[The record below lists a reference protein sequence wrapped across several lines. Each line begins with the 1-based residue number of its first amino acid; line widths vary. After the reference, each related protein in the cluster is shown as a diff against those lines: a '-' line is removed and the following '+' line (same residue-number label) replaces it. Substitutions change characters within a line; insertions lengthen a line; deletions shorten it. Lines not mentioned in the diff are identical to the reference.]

1 MVDQVRASALLL
13 SVEHRHG
20 DEWVRLEPSSP
31 HDVAQSD
38 PERTWGSGGRIY
50 ACPVCDEQV
59 RVDMDRDERT
69 PQ

>member
-1 MVDQVRASALLL
+1 MVDQVRASQLLL
-13 SVEHRHG
+13 IEHRHG
-20 DEWVRLEPSSP
+20 DEWVRLEPSP
-31 HDVAQSD
+31 VHDVAESD
-38 PERTWGSGGRIY
+38 PERAWGSGGRIY

>member
-20 DEWVRLEPSSP
+20 DEWVRLEPSSA

-38 PERTWGSGGRIY
+38 PERLQAVQFLATRLTAAGHTTELVTTS
-50 ACPVCDEQV
+50 
-59 RVDMDRDERT
+59 T
-69 PQ
+69 H

>member
-1 MVDQVRASALLL
+1 MDQVLGSALLL
-13 SVEHRHG
+13 RVEHRHG
-20 DEWVRLEPSSP
+20 DDWVRLEPSRQ
-31 HDVAQSD
+31 HDVAESD
-38 PERTWGSGGRIY
+38 PERAWGSGGRIY